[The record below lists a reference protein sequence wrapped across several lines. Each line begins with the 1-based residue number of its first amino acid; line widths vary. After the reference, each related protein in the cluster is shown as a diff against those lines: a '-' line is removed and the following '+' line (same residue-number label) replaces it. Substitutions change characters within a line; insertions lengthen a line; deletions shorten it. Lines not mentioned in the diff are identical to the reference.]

1 MINIKVVGHKV
12 PDTDCTFAAIIFA
25 EYLNKKWEYNAIPY
39 IQWKLNNETK
49 YLVEL
54 LWIETLEIKNSFPA
68 WTKIALVDHN
78 EKSQTL
84 DNIWE
89 LDIEYLIDHHKI
101 DFSTQTPVNIRMEKI
116 CSTCSILYK
125 MYKEAWFEIN
135 KKIWKMML
143 AWILSD
149 SLLFKST
156 TTSNEDKE
164 IAKKLQ
170 KVTWIEDLEWF
181 AMNMFNAKSNLW
193 DMHVEDLIKYDYKI
207 FDLNWNKVWVW
218 TLETTNPNYWLWRKN
233 EILEW
238 MKNIKE
244 KDWLDFIMLSIVDI
258 IWEKNNTIVLDWN
271 DTNIVEEVF
280 WNKVENNL
288 IDLWRRL
295 SRKKEVIPELTR
307 YFDKII

>member
-1 MINIKVVGHKV
+1 MIDIKVVWHKV
-12 PDTDCTFAAIIFA
+12 PDTDCTFASIIFA
-25 EYLNKKWEYNAIPY
+25 EYLNKKWEYKATPY

-54 LWIETLEIKNSFPA
+54 LWIQLPEIKNSFPA

-89 LDIEYLIDHHKI
+89 LNIEYLVDHHKI

-125 MYKEAWFEIN
+125 MYKEAWFEISE
-135 KKIWKMML
+135 KIWKMML

-156 TTSNEDKE
+156 TTAPEDKV
-164 IAKKLQ
+164 IAKDLQ
-170 KVTWIEDLEWF
+170 EITWIMDLEKF
-181 AMNMFNAKSNLW
+181 AMNMFNAKSDLW
-193 DMHVEDLIKYDYKI
+193 DINAEDLIKYDYKV
-207 FDLNWNKVWVW
+207 FNLNWKNIWVW
-218 TLETTNPNYWLWRKN
+218 TLETTNPNYWLGRKN

-238 MKNIKE
+238 MKNIKQ

-258 IWEKNNTIVLDWN
+258 IWEKNTTIVLDWN

-295 SRKKEVIPELTR
+295 SRKKEVIPELTN
-307 YFDKII
+307 YFSNI